1 MSLSSTELTA
11 LLLRKALTG
20 FTVADIEAS
29 VSSRKRIREY
39 ANKLGLLS
47 ALRPDNGHMAYFA
60 SAKVR
65 AVYMNEI
72 GRTLST
78 FNVRQAQPRN
88 TNAYTA
94 AVPSKRS

>member
-11 LLLRKALTG
+11 LLQRKALTG

-29 VSSRKRIREY
+29 LSSRRRVREY

-47 ALRPDNGHMAYFA
+47 AIRPDNGQMAYFA
-60 SAKVR
+60 SAKAR
-65 AVYMNEI
+65 AVYLNEI
-72 GRTLST
+72 GRTLSAFT
-78 FNVRQAQPRN
+78 VRQAQPRN

-94 AVPSKRS
+94 AVPSTRS